1 MHRRFPVRNVT
12 RLAPLLILAWSIF
25 VSWRRNARLL
35 QEATRGKTS
44 RRRRRLRANSRA
56 PVFCACGSRAI
67 GLLGKCTEI
76 WAMNGWLPKVAE
88 PLGSGR
94 YLYDFHKMWETLSP
108 LVRKFK
114 EIYFL
119 NLPLVHP
126 STIQCGCHKCVLPV
140 LEDWHTE
147 WGMEGGGWFFGG
159 VWHPPVASS
168 WTITFSD
175 GEIVHLLHNFIF
187 WGRFLN
193 QRQR

>member
-1 MHRRFPVRNVT
+1 MTF
-12 RLAPLLILAWSIF
+12 APAISCKKRDSIGAASYLAWSIF

-35 QEATRGKTS
+35 QEAMRGKTS
-44 RRRRRLRANSRA
+44 RLRTSRA
-56 PVFCACGSRAI
+56 PVCACGSRAI

-108 LVRKFK
+108 LSANSRN
-114 EIYFL
+114 ILFL
-119 NLPLVHP
+119 TCCRCTPPPAH
-126 STIQCGCHKCVLPV
+126 SGCHISIPP
-140 LEDWHTE
+140 
-147 WGMEGGGWFFGG
+147 GMYRTLAHGVGDGGGWFFGG
-159 VWHPPVASS
+159 VWHPPVAS

-187 WGRFLN
+187 WGRFRN
-193 QRQR
+193 ERRR